1 MYHPPVEIRPNG
13 SSRNVEEA
21 RDRETNSVEPEF
33 PTESLDTGGSLG
45 EKLDKILEILRRM
58 SQTQEKLVE
67 NRIKST
73 PAMS

>member
-21 RDRETNSVEPEF
+21 TDTESNSAEPDF
-33 PTESLDTGGSLG
+33 PTESLDTGGLLG
-45 EKLDKILEILRRM
+45 DKLDKILEILRHM

-73 PAMS
+73 PAMI